1 MPKINVYLPD
11 DLADAVK
18 EMGVP
23 VSAIC
28 QRALEASVR
37 RVTAIRQAALG
48 EVRLDDSA
56 GRLAHFTAKAR
67 AAVGLAVRSAYAS
80 GSAVVGTE
88 HLLAGLLADQTNL
101 AQVILNSM
109 EIEPDAIRSALAAT
123 GVTFPTR
130 QTPDRAGPGAG
141 AGPGSAGQDSAGQD
155 SGGLRFSG
163 PAANALELAVTEAVG
178 LGHNYI
184 GCEHLLL
191 GLASETEGT
200 GGAVLRDLGAEPRP
214 VRRAMT
220 AALAGYTAI
229 AASKQA
235 RAAAAQ
241 TAVQAGA
248 QRPEVLTMLRE
259 AVRDAL
265 QPLTER
271 LERLEQRLGPEEE
284 PQP

>member
-1 MPKINVYLPD
+1 VL
-11 DLADAVK
+11 
-18 EMGVP
+18 
-23 VSAIC
+23 
-28 QRALEASVR
+28 
-37 RVTAIRQAALG
+37 
-48 EVRLDDSA
+48 
-56 GRLAHFTAKAR
+56 
-67 AAVGLAVRSAYAS
+67 
-80 GSAVVGTE
+80 
-88 HLLAGLLADQTNL
+88 
-101 AQVILNSM
+101 
-109 EIEPDAIRSALAAT
+109 RSALAAA
-123 GVTFPTR
+123 GVTFPTPE
-130 QTPDRAGPGAG
+130 TPDRAGPGAG
-141 AGPGSAGQDSAGQD
+141 AGPGRAGQDRGA
-155 SGGLRFSG
+155 LRFSG

-241 TAVQAGA
+241 TAAQAAA
-248 QRPEVLTMLRE
+248 QPPEVLTMLRE
-259 AVRDAL
+259 AVRREL

-271 LERLEQRLGPEEE
+271 LERLEQRLGPEGE
-284 PQP
+284 PEP

>member
-1 MPKINVYLPD
+1 MVPKINVYLPD

-48 EVRLDDSA
+48 EVPLEDSA

-67 AAVGLAVRSAYAS
+67 TAVGLAVRSAHAS
-80 GSAVVGTE
+80 GSAVVGPE
-88 HLLAGLLADQTNL
+88 HLLAGLLAEGTNL
-101 AQVILNSM
+101 ALVILNSM
-109 EIEPDAIRSALAAT
+109 EIEPDVLRSALAAA
-123 GVTFPTR
+123 GVTFPTPE
-130 QTPDRAGPGAG
+130 TPDRAGPGAG
-141 AGPGSAGQDSAGQD
+141 AGPGRAGQDHGA
-155 SGGLRFSG
+155 LRFSG

-241 TAVQAGA
+241 TAAQAAA
-248 QRPEVLTMLRE
+248 QPPEVLTMLRE
-259 AVRDAL
+259 AVRREL

-271 LERLEQRLGPEEE
+271 LERLEQRLGPEGE
-284 PQP
+284 PEP

>member
-1 MPKINVYLPD
+1 VVPKINVYLPD

-48 EVRLDDSA
+48 EVHLDDSA

-67 AAVGLAVRSAYAS
+67 TAVGLAVRSAHAS

-88 HLLAGLLADQTNL
+88 HLLAGLLAEGTNL
-101 AQVILNSM
+101 ALVILTSM
-109 EIEPDAIRSALAAT
+109 EIEPDAIRSALTAA
-123 GVTFPTR
+123 GVTFPMTGR
-130 QTPDRAGPGAG
+130 PEQAAAGPGKSG
-141 AGPGSAGQDSAGQD
+141 
-155 SGGLRFSG
+155 GGLRFSG

-191 GLASETEGT
+191 GLATETEGA

-235 RAAAAQ
+235 RAQAQAEAARAATAQ
-241 TAVQAGA
+241 PGA
-248 QRPEVLTMLRE
+248 QPPEVLAMLRE
-259 AVRDAL
+259 AIRDAL
-265 QPLTER
+265 QPLADRLDR
-271 LERLEQRLGPEEE
+271 LEERMGPDGGTA
-284 PQP
+284 P

>member
-1 MPKINVYLPD
+1 MVPKINVYLPD

-48 EVRLDDSA
+48 EVPLEDSA

-67 AAVGLAVRSAYAS
+67 TAVGLAVRSAHAS

-88 HLLAGLLADQTNL
+88 HLLAGLLAEGTNMAL
-101 AQVILNSM
+101 VILNSM
-109 EIEPDAIRSALAAT
+109 EIEPDVLRSALAAA
-123 GVTFPTR
+123 GVTFPTPE
-130 QTPDRAGPGAG
+130 TPDRAGPGAG
-141 AGPGSAGQDSAGQD
+141 AGPGRAGQDRGA
-155 SGGLRFSG
+155 LRFSG

-191 GLASETEGT
+191 GLATETEGT

-214 VRRAMT
+214 VRRAMS

-235 RAAAAQ
+235 RAQAEAARAA
-241 TAVQAGA
+241 TAPAGA
-248 QRPEVLTMLRE
+248 QQPEVLTMLRE
-259 AVRDAL
+259 AVRREL
-265 QPLTER
+265 QPLAKRLNR
-271 LERLEQRLGPEEE
+271 LEERMGPDGGTT
-284 PQP
+284 P

>member
-1 MPKINVYLPD
+1 MVPKINVYLPD

-48 EVRLDDSA
+48 EVPLEDSA

-67 AAVGLAVRSAYAS
+67 TAVGLAVRSAHAS

-88 HLLAGLLADQTNL
+88 HLLAGLLAEGTNL
-101 AQVILNSM
+101 ALVILNSM
-109 EIEPDAIRSALAAT
+109 EIEPDVLRSALAAA
-123 GVTFPTR
+123 GVTFPTPE
-130 QTPDRAGPGAG
+130 TPDRAGPGAG
-141 AGPGSAGQDSAGQD
+141 AGPGRAGQDRGA
-155 SGGLRFSG
+155 LRFSG

-241 TAVQAGA
+241 TAAQAAA
-248 QRPEVLTMLRE
+248 QPPEVLTMLRE
-259 AVRDAL
+259 AVRREL

-271 LERLEQRLGPEEE
+271 LERLEQRLGPEGE
-284 PQP
+284 PEP